1 MLIYGI
7 DMCFLIELECEAVQ
21 LGFVCAC
28 LFILFCAIAKNI
40 LRGFPGGSVVKN
52 PPANAGDTGDASS
65 ISVLGRP
72 SEEGNGKPLDYS
84 CLGDPMDGGAWWALG
99 HEVTKSRT

>member
-7 DMCFLIELECEAVQ
+7 DMCILIELECEAVQ

-28 LFILFCAIAKNI
+28 SFILFCAIAKNI

-65 ISVLGRP
+65 ISVLGP

>member
-1 MLIYGI
+1 MKLYSWVL
-7 DMCFLIELECEAVQ
+7 CV
-21 LGFVCAC
+21 C

-52 PPANAGDTGDASS
+52 PPANAGDTGDAGSV
-65 ISVLGRP
+65 SVLRRP
-72 SEEGNGKPLDYS
+72 SEEGNGKPLNYS